1 MENLSLMHT
10 LRDRRK
16 LCTIFAKR
24 VHYLNF
30 IFFTFLFLY
39 NFYIAGN
46 DVVTPTQLVTALKSY
61 GGLENCVAELIS
73 LKSERLNMLRQAC
86 SSLEKKVKRF
96 IGRTND
102 IHLSY
107 SDTFPLS
114 PILCNLAGAQEFI
127 KVPCYSFAAFEYSGK
142 HI

>member
-1 MENLSLMHT
+1 M
-10 LRDRRK
+10 
-16 LCTIFAKR
+16 
-24 VHYLNF
+24 
-30 IFFTFLFLY
+30 
-39 NFYIAGN
+39 
-46 DVVTPTQLVTALKSY
+46 VTPTQLVTALKSY

-127 KVPCYSFAAFEYSGK
+127 KVPFYSFVAFEYSGK